1 MSAQKAVGI
10 DLGTT
15 FSAVAVVNQAGKPE
29 IVPNSDGERITAS
42 AVLFQKVG
50 PLVVGNEAV
59 NAAGGAPG
67 RVARWVKREMGSAE
81 WEFAVDDEKHSAVDV
96 SSLILLKLKK
106 DAEQVLGAVP
116 AAVVTVPAYFDE
128 VRRKATMDAAEKAGF
143 EVLRIINEPTAAALA
158 YAASGR
164 LSGRVL
170 VYDLGGGTF
179 DVSIVDVSSSKDVKV
194 VASGG
199 DHRLGGHD
207 FDVKLAEHFDA
218 KFKEETGLHLKD
230 DPLAWHEA
238 LQEAERVKKTL
249 SKLESSPAS
258 LRREGRSVGLTV
270 SRLEFDRLTRDLI
283 ARTEMLV
290 ENALAEA
297 GLSEAD
303 IDAVVLV
310 GGSTRL
316 AAVQT
321 LLRTKFGREPLRN
334 VNPDEA
340 VALGAAIQAAMILAE
355 RGQSDLPPEAVS
367 EVTGIALKDVT
378 SHSYGVAA
386 LRGDL
391 SGLYNNIMIPKN
403 TPIPASNSE
412 LFSTTHEGQTSVGIE
427 ITQGEGED
435 LEFVRVI
442 AKDDLDLPAGR
453 PANMEIRAT
462 YSYDANGRMSC
473 EFVDIQSG
481 RRKVVDL
488 DTAMA
493 GAGVTGAAVPTLDDI
508 DFSDIEIV

>member
-1 MSAQKAVGI
+1 MSSQKAVGI

-42 AVLFQKVG
+42 AVLFQKAG
-50 PLVVGNEAV
+50 PIVVGNEAI

-67 RVARWVKREMGSAE
+67 RVARWVKREMGSADWAFSVE
-81 WEFAVDDEKHSAVDV
+81 GARHSAVDV

-116 AAVVTVPAYFDE
+116 AAVITVPAYFDE

-164 LSGRVL
+164 LKGRVL

-179 DVSIVDVSSSKDVKV
+179 DVSIVDVSSSKDVNV
-194 VASGG
+194 IASGG

-207 FDVKLAEHFDA
+207 FDVRLAEHFDA
-218 KFKEETGLHLKD
+218 VFKEKTGLSLKG

-238 LQEAERVKKTL
+238 LQEAEKVKKTL

-258 LRREGRSVGLTV
+258 LRKDGRSLGLTV
-270 SRLEFDRLTRDLI
+270 SRLEFDKLTRDLVS
-283 ARTEMLV
+283 RTEMLV
-290 ENALAEA
+290 ESA
-297 GLSEAD
+297 LSEAD
-303 IDAVVLV
+303 LTEEQIDAVVLV

-316 AAVQT
+316 AAVQS
-321 LLRTKFGREPLRN
+321 LLRTKFGREPLRS

-340 VALGAAIQAAMILAE
+340 VALGAALQAAMILAD

-378 SHSYGVAA
+378 SHSYGVVAM
-386 LRGDL
+386 RRDMK
-391 SGLYNNIMIPKN
+391 SLYNEVMIARN
-403 TPIPASNSE
+403 TTIPASSTQS
-412 LFSTTHEGQTSVGIE
+412 LFTLSAGQTSIDLE

-435 LEFVRVI
+435 VEFVRIV
-442 AKDDLDLPAGR
+442 AKDVLDLPAGR
-453 PANMEIRAT
+453 PANMEVRVT
-462 YSYDANGRMSC
+462 YSYDANGRMAC
-473 EFVDIQSG
+473 EFVDLESG

-488 DTAMA
+488 DTATA
-493 GAGVTGAAVPTLDDI
+493 GGLSAAAVPALDDL
-508 DFSDIEIV
+508 DFSDIEIM